1 MKIQNQAPRSLNTSI
16 IFYWCTIGKIQQ
28 LKAAS
33 RGLTNRPRNP
43 MYPRP
48 IRYQTCLYLCP
59 LHEVIYFLTCSLEPF
74 FLTWRRQQK
83 IKIKK
88 LYSKLPQMFFFFYFL
103 LIWGF
108 GLFRFCN
115 LHPFFVSEY

>member
-83 IKIKK
+83 KK
-88 LYSKLPQMFFFFYFL
+88 KNYIASFPRCFFFFYFL